1 MHVHV
6 LDAMRALYTAD
17 DLSSTVI
24 SQSLAVVT
32 RLLAEDSGCTHALA
46 THKTVAM
53 LKQVVETCPK
63 DPTTLYHVAVAL
75 YHFAAA
81 GPPARQATALA
92 DSVFL
97 LGVLSHQKDCL
108 ELVTLSMCHYLLDPK
123 VRAVQYRTAI
133 HGPTIGR
140 LSDSPILPLLL
151 PLPLSPA
158 AHQSRHAFTNRDIA
172 ATIIRVMDSH
182 PSDDVTCNAISC
194 LFALSRRANCR
205 DFLTEGPLHAD
216 MHLLKLSQ
224 SDDPKIKA
232 NCARTLKNLTSDS
245 SEALEE
251 GM

>member
-1 MHVHV
+1 
-6 LDAMRALYTAD
+6 
-17 DLSSTVI
+17 
-24 SQSLAVVT
+24 VVT

-123 VRAVQYRTAI
+123 VRTIQYSAVP
-133 HGPTIGR
+133 HCGPRFTDHLLVIIGR
-140 LSDSPILPLLL
+140 VCLTHHPASPPPSHCHCHCHL
-151 PLPLSPA
+151 A